1 LQRENAELK
10 RAAAH
15 VISNAMDM
23 FDKIEREVEANKT
36 RLDKIL
42 GRPIADTKL
51 IDRLLGPQVT
61 S

>member
-1 LQRENAELK
+1 MNRFE
-10 RAAAH
+10 
-15 VISNAMDM
+15 
-23 FDKIEREVEANKT
+23 KIERDLEDNKV

-51 IDRLLGPQVT
+51 VDRLLGAKVT